1 MKKFYNFMT
10 CCIKKSKQILDF
22 SLIVLDLMKTQD
34 QCDGTGEKKAKSA
47 GMSLSRIHD
56 LLT

>member
-1 MKKFYNFMT
+1 MT

-34 QCDGTGEKKAKSA
+34 QCDGTGKKKSKI
-47 GMSLSRIHD
+47 SRNVFIQNS
-56 LLT
+56 